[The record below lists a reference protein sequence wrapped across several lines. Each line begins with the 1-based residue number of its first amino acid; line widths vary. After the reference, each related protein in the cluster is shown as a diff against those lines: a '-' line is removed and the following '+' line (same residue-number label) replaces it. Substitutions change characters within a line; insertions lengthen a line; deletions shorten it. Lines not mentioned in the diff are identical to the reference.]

1 MIINKLNLIENEIQ
15 LKIDVNKHYPKIIAV
30 SKTHEMNNILPLI
43 EYGHKNFGENKVQ
56 EALLKWKDV
65 KLEYPDIKLHM
76 IGKIQTNK
84 VKYVVELFDY
94 IHSLDSINLAKK
106 ISVEQKKKEKYLKI
120 FIQVNIGNEPQKSG
134 ISTDKINEFYNSCVN
149 DLKLNIV
156 GLMCLPPNDDN
167 SNLYFKKM
175 QNLKKTIGL
184 NELSM
189 GMSGDYLEAIKY
201 GSTFL
206 RIGSKIFGDRN

>member
-84 VKYVVELFDY
+84 VKYVVELFD
-94 IHSLDSINLAKK
+94 SEGDSINSLDYSSLLGAPIKGLHMVNTENDK
-106 ISVEQKKKEKYLKI
+106 LNALIVAQDGKAYFHERIVKEK
-120 FIQVNIGNEPQKSG
+120 
-134 ISTDKINEFYNSCVN
+134 
-149 DLKLNIV
+149 
-156 GLMCLPPNDDN
+156 
-167 SNLYFKKM
+167 
-175 QNLKKTIGL
+175 
-184 NELSM
+184 
-189 GMSGDYLEAIKY
+189 
-201 GSTFL
+201 
-206 RIGSKIFGDRN
+206 

>member
-94 IHSLDSINLAKK
+94 IHSIDSINLAKK
-106 ISVEQKKKEKYLKI
+106 ISVDIY
-120 FIQVNIGNEPQKSG
+120 S
-134 ISTDKINEFYNSCVN
+134 S
-149 DLKLNIV
+149 
-156 GLMCLPPNDDN
+156 
-167 SNLYFKKM
+167 
-175 QNLKKTIGL
+175 
-184 NELSM
+184 
-189 GMSGDYLEAIKY
+189 
-201 GSTFL
+201 
-206 RIGSKIFGDRN
+206 